1 MPQIQWSQQ
10 LQCDGAEL
18 LSACRSQHLSVVLYR
33 IAKHAAARQG
43 AEAEDSLARCYEGL
57 GVIIRRA
64 HGQAVLRR
72 TQEASEDVVVG
83 PRDSAAVVAGAS
95 FEDSMSAMQPE

>member
-1 MPQIQWSQQ
+1 MPQIQRFQR
-10 LQCDGAEL
+10 LQCDGDEL

-33 IAKHAAARQG
+33 IAKH
-43 AEAEDSLARCYEGL
+43 EGF
-57 GVIIRRA
+57 IRRA

-83 PRDSAAVVAGAS
+83 PRDSAAVVAGA
-95 FEDSMSAMQPE
+95 FCEDSISAMQLQ